1 VKTGGFAFPQTRRLR
16 VQLRRAWSGTRK
28 RTTFARSSASVIC
41 SRSRLRVTPTLVF
54 SSLASCKNTND
65 GRPLIQRAFIFR
77 SLLWL
82 FGGDFLEVSNMSE
95 KLISRRGAFSLLGL
109 AAALALPTTVLMTS
123 DAEAQAQP
131 SPAAPAPA
139 APAPTAAAPTAPAT
153 YGMNRRQARRAGRHE
168 RREARRNARHERREA
183 RRNAREMRRE
193 ARHGN
198 NLYMKSNTTKQK

>member
-1 VKTGGFAFPQTRRLR
+1 
-16 VQLRRAWSGTRK
+16 
-28 RTTFARSSASVIC
+28 
-41 SRSRLRVTPTLVF
+41 
-54 SSLASCKNTND
+54 
-65 GRPLIQRAFIFR
+65 
-77 SLLWL
+77 
-82 FGGDFLEVSNMSE
+82 MSE
-95 KLISRRGAFSLLGL
+95 ELISRRTAFSLLGL
-109 AAALALPTTVLMTS
+109 AAALGFAVPTTMLTTS

-153 YGMNRRQARRAGRHE
+153 SGMNRRQARRAGRHE

-198 NLYMKSNTTKQK
+198 NLYMQSNKPPKQQ